1 MADATLIQGA
11 RLLAKAKTGV
21 NPGAAFSA
29 GMDKEIARGD
39 AAKAKAAKEQAKQ
52 NKESQKFIDD
62 KFDKFDKA
70 AKGIGVQEGLT
81 TDDIVDVDNNVR
93 EMQTRYNEFV
103 VAEERARANNDI
115 DARSAARAGQVK
127 VLGELGNY
135 NTELKTMQQG
145 RLSVEEQRDALS
157 TGAAPNIQYNQSIL
171 ASNSEVLEN
180 GSLGF
185 KVKPLVTAD
194 IADDF
199 IDKSINLFTK
209 SSKSDKAY
217 TATDTNTTKANL
229 EVLLPSDDALL
240 VPKIELLIGSGQLR
254 ALNAGFEG
262 IEIDYT
268 SEETIAA
275 SAEAAR
281 IKILDRVTGTIA
293 GNTQIKQEES
303 EAPTNWTDNLD
314 KNDRKN
320 LNAYKIKAPEINVNA
335 NVRWVLVDSKGNRI
349 MADDDGVFNREEGVS
364 YLKQEKTSG
373 SWTGDFM
380 VPVGQD
386 GKDFIFSN

>member
-1 MADATLIQGA
+1 
-11 RLLAKAKTGV
+11 
-21 NPGAAFSA
+21 
-29 GMDKEIARGD
+29 
-39 AAKAKAAKEQAKQ
+39 
-52 NKESQKFIDD
+52 
-62 KFDKFDKA
+62 
-70 AKGIGVQEGLT
+70 
-81 TDDIVDVDNNVR
+81 
-93 EMQTRYNEFV
+93 
-103 VAEERARANNDI
+103 
-115 DARSAARAGQVK
+115 
-127 VLGELGNY
+127 
-135 NTELKTMQQG
+135 
-145 RLSVEEQRDALS
+145 
-157 TGAAPNIQYNQSIL
+157 
-171 ASNSEVLEN
+171 
-180 GSLGF
+180 
-185 KVKPLVTAD
+185 LVTAD

-303 EAPTNWTDNLD
+303 EAPTNWTDNLN

-349 MADDDGVFNREEGVS
+349 TADDDGVFNREEGVS
-364 YLKQEKTSG
+364 YLKQEKISG